1 LRSEVTKISLEARG
15 GLLAAKTVAASDM
28 QMEILMHSYV
38 STLKIRRL
46 MPAMLLL
53 ATAAAAQ
60 DTGGQSPAAQ
70 GGAAV
75 PPAATSAAASSSP
88 MWHNM
93 QTMQEQMAKIH
104 ATKDPK
110 TRAKLLDEHMK
121 TMQETMQLMGN
132 SGCPYGG
139 MMNGGGMM
147 GGRGMMSGAGP
158 GQGGPGPRGNM
169 MQLMLDQ
176 MQQHQQVMQGTA
188 KNLSH

>member
-1 LRSEVTKISLEARG
+1 
-15 GLLAAKTVAASDM
+15 
-28 QMEILMHSYV
+28 MEILMHSYT
-38 STLKIRRL
+38 STLKIRCL
-46 MPAMLLL
+46 MPMLLL

-60 DTGGQSPAAQ
+60 DTGGRNPAAQ
-70 GGAAV
+70 GGATV
-75 PPAATSAAASSSP
+75 PPAATSAAAPSAP
-88 MWHNM
+88 MWRNM

-110 TRAKLLDEHMK
+110 ARAKLLDEHMK

-132 SGCPYGG
+132 GGCPGG

-147 GGRGMMSGAGP
+147 GGRGMMGGAGP

-188 KNLSH
+188 K